1 MRSDRVFIPI
11 SELIS
16 GQKMN
21 IGGLKSNLRFMS
33 MINQMRIIITMIVFL
48 SAATLLKAQPD
59 DSSRISLQPD
69 SIQHERLVK
78 AISYTYIDSFAA
90 AINNLDSI
98 ITRAPDYWPAY
109 VFKIGIVYTEMND
122 NENYDQVDY
131 FKDLIDSTLNGLD
144 DFLKRCPDDK
154 WALFCKGSTAGYLA
168 LYEGHHG
175 SWVKAVFKG
184 MEAGKLFTKAVE
196 ADSTFYD
203 AYLGLGNL
211 NYWKSAKMG
220 FFRSLPFI
228 PDNRDEGI
236 AQITLAMDSSQYS
249 SLPAASGLAWIYYNR
264 KEYDKTI
271 ELMNSLEKQGIHGR
285 QILWP
290 KGLAYFKTSNAD
302 GTVGTFSRIKES
314 LERKG
319 NQNYYN
325 IGLCDYY
332 IGLAYYWRGDYTAAL
347 KHLNV
352 LLNREVDSDIAK
364 RLKDKYNSA
373 ENYKKKIKKA
383 VAKKTAG

>member
-1 MRSDRVFIPI
+1 
-11 SELIS
+11 
-16 GQKMN
+16 
-21 IGGLKSNLRFMS
+21 
-33 MINQMRIIITMIVFL
+33 MRIIIAIIAFL
-48 SAATLLKAQPD
+48 SVATSLEAQSN
-59 DSSRISLQPD
+59 DSSRTILQPD
-69 SIQHERLVK
+69 SIQHDRLVK
-78 AISYTYIDSFAA
+78 AINYIYIDSFQAGY
-90 AINNLDSI
+90 NCLDSI
-98 ITRAPDYWPAY
+98 ITRDPGYWPAY
-109 VFKIGIVYTEMND
+109 VFKIGIIYTEMKD
-122 NENYDQVDY
+122 NESYDQVDY

-144 DFLKRCPDDK
+144 NFLKRYPDDK
-154 WALFCKGSTAGYLA
+154 WALFFKGSTAGYLA

-184 MEAGKLFTKAVE
+184 LEAGKLFSKAVE

-249 SLPAASGLAWIYYNR
+249 SLPAASGLAWIHYNR

-271 ELMNSLEKQGIHGR
+271 ELMANLEKQGIHGR

-290 KGLAYFKTSNAD
+290 KGLAYFKTSNAG
-302 GTVGTFSRIKES
+302 GTIETFTRIKES

-347 KHLNV
+347 KHLND
-352 LLNREVDSDIAK
+352 LLNREVDSEIAK
-364 RLKDKYNSA
+364 RLKDKYKSA

-383 VAKKTAG
+383 VAKKTVK